1 MFGEHC
7 NHRIKRSPLPR
18 IGIIQLVSLRKQ
30 QQQQQ
35 HEGAGRGPSKL
46 RSLGHLSV
54 LGLEK
59 EPSCLV
65 LTSLSCSSCLWARRN
80 RYSMCMTSF
89 FLIREFSLN
98 SSRMRGMKPGLSRP
112 AWRNWRYKART
123 CCCILLCRDMS
134 GSLWLS
140 VSQQNKLITMTTK
153 ITHHLAYY
161 KRTETQS

>member
-1 MFGEHC
+1 MLFSSTPC
-7 NHRIKRSPLPR
+7 ASCLRLVPLP
-18 IGIIQLVSLRKQ
+18 SP
-30 QQQQQ
+30 
-35 HEGAGRGPSKL
+35 GP
-46 RSLGHLSV
+46 V
-54 LGLEK
+54 LLPSGLEK

-134 GSLWLS
+134 GSLLTMMHSCATITNCVHFRLRCMQLS
-140 VSQQNKLITMTTK
+140 DGI
-153 ITHHLAYY
+153 
-161 KRTETQS
+161 